1 MFNIKDNN
9 NNEENDMPV
18 KEFRDEN
25 DKLYNF

>member
-9 NNEENDMPV
+9 DEENDKPV